1 MYLASSEIR
10 GLLETWSKS
19 LFNWKLKLFGNLVP
33 NQRPFLVT
41 AGGETYEAGANT
53 SSECDLDDTEDLLYG
68 VLYGHSKS
76 KFARKENVDAD
87 VDNAD
92 VDNADVDDA
101 DDDDA
106 PSADFKISGNFC
118 RLGFWVVVNVFE
130 VALPSDNCW

>member
-19 LFNWKLKLFGNLVP
+19 LFNWKFKLFGNLVP

-53 SSECDLDDTEDLLYG
+53 SSECDLDDTEGLLYG
-68 VLYGHSKS
+68 PSRS
-76 KFARKENVDAD
+76 KFRRKEAADVDDNDAD
-87 VDNAD
+87 VD
-92 VDNADVDDA
+92 DNDADVDD
-101 DDDDA
+101 DDDADA